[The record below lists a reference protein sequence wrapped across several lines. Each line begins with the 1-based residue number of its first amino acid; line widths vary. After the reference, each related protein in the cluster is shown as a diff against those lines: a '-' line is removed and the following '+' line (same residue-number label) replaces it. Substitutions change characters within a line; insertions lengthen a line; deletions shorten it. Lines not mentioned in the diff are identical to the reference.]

1 MRVHTTFA
9 LAVLRISG
17 ASVRVG
23 LSDDAVA
30 ASLKAAGQL
39 RAESESAVHR
49 AGGKTSSLNIPAAN
63 STMEVASGSAGDALK
78 VKQLASTAG
87 AQSMTASMD
96 LTRQIQEKLQT
107 PDSKAAESAV
117 NGAPDCSNCREP
129 NPPANIDGVSDDTQC
144 CVGLPTELNQCS
156 EFIPQSVIA
165 FVNNTDVTDSWR
177 AFDKH
182 KSIRCGQFTPSSKC
196 DPCKVG
202 TDYEYSANANEPGQL
217 YCEPSEQVGRLRCF
231 ERTPDQFQLV
241 CRPRK
246 DNEWYGGWDVVPP
259 DSIPDN
265 VPDRNNLGY
274 DQLKWPEL
282 KCRKR

>member
-9 LAVLRISG
+9 FAVLRISG
-17 ASVRVG
+17 VSIRVG
-23 LSDDAVA
+23 FSDDAAA

-49 AGGKTSSLNIPAAN
+49 AGGNTSSLNIPAAN

-78 VKQLASTAG
+78 VKQLASRAG
-87 AQSMTASMD
+87 AQSVTASMD
-96 LTRQIQEKLQT
+96 LTRQIQETLQT
-107 PDSKAAESAV
+107 LDSKEEGSKDY
-117 NGAPDCSNCREP
+117 GAPDCSNCREP
-129 NPPANIDGVSDDTQC
+129 NPPTNIDDVSDDSQC
-144 CVGLPTELNQCS
+144 CVGLPSDLNQCS

-165 FVNNTDVTDSWR
+165 FINNTDVTDSWQ

-182 KSIRCGQFTPSSKC
+182 GSIRCSQTAPSSKC

-231 ERTPDQFQLV
+231 ERTPDKFQLF

-246 DNEWYGGWDVVPP
+246 DNDWYGGWDVVPP
-259 DSIPDN
+259 DSIPKEEPN
-265 VPDRNNLGY
+265 RNSLGY
-274 DQLKWPEL
+274 DQLDWPKL